1 MQHFFLRYSI
11 SAQALIS
18 CKSPLPGLPSVLHG
32 MKGRDW
38 LLDALPIS
46 HILALKCFRRQDSTF
61 LGFGAGIGKRPKL
74 RLRWVITPLCNTV
87 TERRGRG
94 NIIQS
99 GFVLGGL
106 WKSASSS
113 FGRGRRA
120 KMPACMQRGEGAHFP
135 FSLPFWAAVWQM
147 ESLKEEAKVEILP
160 SKLGTLADA
169 PQDGMAA
176 KGEWKVVIVR
186 VWREAICL
194 IESVGTK
201 EDRY

>member
-113 FGRGRRA
+113 SSFGRGRRA

-147 ESLKEEAKVEILP
+147 ESLKEEAKVEILKTWY
-160 SKLGTLADA
+160 SGGCATGW
-169 PQDGMAA
+169 DGCERGM
-176 KGEWKVVIVR
+176 ESCDR
-186 VWREAICL
+186 SCL
-194 IESVGTK
+194 EGGHLP
-201 EDRY
+201 DRISWHQGR